1 VARILF
7 TTFGSYGDLYPYISV
22 AKALSGIGHQPTIA
36 TSAVYREK
44 VESEGIRF
52 APVRPDVSLDN
63 REMMEHLFDQRHGS
77 ERVIRAFADVV
88 RDTYADTLEEA
99 RQTDAIV
106 THPTTMASVL
116 IAQQLRLPWISTVL
130 APISFLSAYDP
141 PVPAPFPA
149 FTKLRIF
156 GPGVMRTGWN
166 LAKRVSM
173 DWVRPVT
180 ELRRE
185 IGLAPSSDHPIFE
198 GANSPDL
205 VLALFSHIMADPQP
219 DWPKHTVL
227 TGFPF
232 YDGPTQRLPA
242 PIGEFLAKGPPP
254 VVFTLGSSAVGAAGA
269 FYSDSLE
276 AVQRLQARAIFL
288 TGSHPQGLPKFL
300 PSNVLAWPYAPHA
313 QVFEDASAIV
323 HQGGIGTTAQALR
336 SAHPMLIVPFAHDQF
351 DNAER
356 VRKLGA
362 ATVVP
367 RSKYN
372 ARSAGNA
379 LRPLLQESSYAEAAG
394 AAAAHI
400 DAENGAETAAFA
412 IDKYVGRNR
421 SRC

>member
-7 TTFGSYGDLYPYISV
+7 TTFGSYGDLYPYIAV
-22 AKALSGIGHQPTIA
+22 AMALRAIGHQPTIA
-36 TSAVYREK
+36 TSAVYRDK

-52 APVRPDVSLDN
+52 APVRPDVSLED
-63 REMMEHLFDQRHGS
+63 REMMQHLFDQRRGS
-77 ERVIRAFADVV
+77 ERVIRALANEI

-106 THPTTMASVL
+106 THPTTMAAVL

-141 PVPAPFPA
+141 PIPAPFPA
-149 FTKLRIF
+149 FAKLRMF
-156 GPGVMRTGWN
+156 GPAVMRAGWN
-166 LAKRVSM
+166 LGKRASM
-173 DWVRPVT
+173 EWVRPVL
-180 ELRRE
+180 ELRGE
-185 IGLAPSSDHPIFE
+185 IGLPSTADHPIFE

-219 DWPKHTVL
+219 DWPKQAVM

-232 YDGPTQRLPA
+232 YDGPSQRLPA
-242 PIGEFLAKGPPP
+242 AIAEFLSKGPAPI
-254 VVFTLGSSAVGAAGA
+254 VFTLGSSAIGAAGT

-276 AVQRLQARAIFL
+276 AVQRLGTRAIFL
-288 TGSHPQGLPKFL
+288 TGSHPQGLPQFL
-300 PSNVLAWPYAPHA
+300 PPEVLAWPYAPHA
-313 QVFEDASAIV
+313 QVFEEASVIV

-336 SAHPMLIVPFAHDQF
+336 AGHPMLVVPFAHDQF
-351 DNAER
+351 DNGER
-356 VRKLGA
+356 VRRLGA
-362 ATVVP
+362 GTVLP

-372 ARSAGNA
+372 ARSAANA
-379 LRPLLQESSYAEAAG
+379 LRPLLKESTYAEAAG

-400 DAENGAETAAFA
+400 DVENGAETAAFA

-421 SRC
+421 TGC

>member
-1 VARILF
+1 
-7 TTFGSYGDLYPYISV
+7 
-22 AKALSGIGHQPTIA
+22 
-36 TSAVYREK
+36 
-44 VESEGIRF
+44 
-52 APVRPDVSLDN
+52 
-63 REMMEHLFDQRHGS
+63 
-77 ERVIRAFADVV
+77 
-88 RDTYADTLEEA
+88 
-99 RQTDAIV
+99 
-106 THPTTMASVL
+106 
-116 IAQQLRLPWISTVL
+116 
-130 APISFLSAYDP
+130 
-141 PVPAPFPA
+141 
-149 FTKLRIF
+149 
-156 GPGVMRTGWN
+156 
-166 LAKRVSM
+166 M